1 MPWEIVTVEEKR
13 REFVML
19 ASAEGA
25 NMSELCRR
33 FGISRKSG
41 YKWKKRVQG
50 AEVVAPTTW
59 ADRSRRPSHSPTQT
73 AMALEQHVLAL
84 RDAHPA
90 WGGRK
95 IAHVLLRDHDLTL
108 SASTITSIL
117 HRHGRIDAK
126 ASIAAQHWQ
135 RFEHAVPNSLWQM
148 DFKGHFAVGAG
159 RCHPLTV
166 LDDHSRYNLVLAACA
181 NEQRQTVT
189 DHLQRAFERYGLPAR
204 VNTDNG
210 PPWGNQGEPYLTQLG
225 VWLVRLGIRMSRSR
239 PAHPQTNGKDERFH
253 RSLKAEVLTGR
264 VFDSLDESQVAFD
277 RWRPLYNHYRPH
289 ESLDM
294 HTPSQRYHASPR
306 AFPHVLP
313 TIEYGGGDQVRKV
326 QDGGWISF
334 KGHPIRVGSALHGM
348 PVALRPNTATDGLHE
363 IYFCHQKILTV
374 NLNEL

>member
-1 MPWEIVTVEEKR
+1 MPWENVTVEDKR

-19 ASAEGA
+19 AGAEGA
-25 NMSELCRR
+25 NVSELCRR
-33 FGISRKSG
+33 FGISRKTG
-41 YKWKKRVQG
+41 HKWRQR
-50 AEVVAPTTW
+50 AAATDVAVPAIW
-59 ADRSRRPSHSPTQT
+59 ADRSRRPIHCPTQT
-73 AMALEQHVLAL
+73 TAVIEQQVLAL
-84 RDAHPA
+84 RDTYPA

-95 IAHVLLRDHDLTL
+95 IAQILQRDHDLML
-108 SASTITSIL
+108 APSTITSIL
-117 HRHGRIDAK
+117 HRHGRIGA
-126 ASIAAQHWQ
+126 AATAAAQHWQ
-135 RFEHAVPNSLWQM
+135 RFEHDTPNSLWQM
-148 DFKGHFAVGAG
+148 DFKGHFPLGAG

-181 NEQRQTVT
+181 DEQRLTVVNR
-189 DHLQRAFERYGLPAR
+189 LQQAFERYGLPAR

-225 VWLVRLGIRMSRSR
+225 VWLVRLGIRVGRSR
-239 PAHPQTNGKDERFH
+239 PGHPQTNGKDERFH

-264 VFDSLDESQVAFD
+264 VFNTLDDSQVAFD

-289 ESLDM
+289 EALGM
-294 HTPSQRYHASPR
+294 QTPSQRYCPSPR
-306 AFPHVLP
+306 ACPAILP
-313 TIEYGGGDQVRKV
+313 AIEYGSDDKIRKV

-334 KGHPIRVGSALHGM
+334 KGHSIRVGSALHGL